1 MNKILLIIRR
11 EYLSRVKKKSF
22 IVLTFVVPLLI
33 MIMYAGVIFLI
44 ADGDKLSGPRSIVV
58 VDESGIF
65 ANQFKNDATTTYLYS
80 TSDIETAKEEFKN
93 SKNDFLL
100 QIPPIGEEKRIRVQ
114 IFSEKQPGIGLVSSI
129 GDEIENVIRDK
140 KLLDANIDTA
150 ILNNLSTKVSVDT
163 KKLTEDGEKDA
174 STIATF
180 GIGLVCAF
188 LIYLFIFLYG
198 VQVMRGVIEEK
209 TNRIVEVIISSVRP
223 FQLMMG
229 KIIGIAMVGLTQFL
243 LWVILSVAVTSVVG
257 AVFVGGAE
265 KNIIENVQ
273 SSTGVTDAEMQ
284 AVQETG
290 VMEKVMKEL
299 GTINFP
305 FILGCFI
312 FYFLGGYLMYSALFA
327 AIGSAVDNETE
338 TQQFMLPIT
347 IPLIFA
353 FIISVNVVPNAPDS
367 ALAFWLSIIPLTS
380 PVVMMVRIAY
390 EVPTWELLLSM
401 GLLIVGFVF
410 TVWIAG
416 RIYRT
421 GILMYGKKVTFKELG
436 KWLFYK

>member
-1 MNKILLIIRR
+1 MNKILLIISR

-65 ANQFKNDATTTYLYS
+65 ENQFKNDATTSYLYS
-80 TSDIETAKEEFKN
+80 NSDIETAKEEFKN
-93 SKNDFLL
+93 SKNDYLL
-100 QIPPIGEEKRIRVQ
+100 QIPPIGDEKRVRVQ
-114 IFSEKQPGIGLVSSI
+114 IFSEKQPGIALVSSI
-129 GDEIENVIRDK
+129 SDEIELVLRDK
-140 KLLDANIDTA
+140 KLKDANIDTA
-150 ILNNLSTKVSVDT
+150 ILNNLSTRVSIDT
-163 KKLTEDGEKDA
+163 KKLTEEGEKDA

-243 LWVILSVAVTSVVG
+243 LWVILSLAVTSVVG
-257 AVFVGGAE
+257 AVFVGGS
-265 KNIIENVQ
+265 KKDLIENVQ
-273 SSTGVTDAEMQ
+273 NNTGASEADIQ
-284 AVQETG
+284 AVQEIG
-290 VMEKVMKEL
+290 VMENVMKEL
-299 GTINFP
+299 ATINFP

-390 EVPTWELLLSM
+390 DVPTWELLLSM
-401 GLLIVGFVF
+401 GLLIAGFVF